1 MIFDA
6 VDKAG
11 YTGAC
16 GLEYTPTMDSEISLR
31 EFRRIYL
38 GGGNPLTDVS
48 GNL

>member
-16 GLEYTPTMDSEISLR
+16 GLEYTPTMDSEKSLR

-38 GGGNPLTDVS
+38 GAGTP
-48 GNL
+48 

>member
-1 MIFDA
+1 MIFAA

-16 GLEYTPTMDSEISLR
+16 GLEYGPTMDSVESLK

-38 GGGNPLTDVS
+38 
-48 GNL
+48 